1 MPELMEYTLDEH
13 VAVLTMNSGENRFNL
28 DFFEAINQALDEI
41 EHETKASVLV
51 VRTGHEKI
59 WSNGIDLEW
68 LRPAV
73 QEGGAELSRKFSA
86 GLNGLLI
93 RMLNYPMICIAA
105 INGHAF
111 AGGAFLACAFDYR
124 FMQTGRG
131 FFCFPE
137 VDIGIP
143 FTPGLVALSK
153 KAIPL
158 YKLEEM
164 EYTGKR
170 VTAEECEAHHIIMK
184 ACPPDKLMDEVMAFA
199 KPLNKDR
206 GMLKILKERMNVDIV
221 KIFEAEIAGRGGGLQ
236 GV

>member
-1 MPELMEYTLDEH
+1 MGLMDYIIDGN

-28 DFFEAINQALDEI
+28 TFFEAFNQALDEI
-41 EHETKASVLV
+41 ETKTQANVLV
-51 VRTGHEKI
+51 VKTGHEKI

-73 QEGGAELSRKFSA
+73 EQGGAEVSRKFSA
-86 GLNGLLI
+86 GLNGLLSRI
-93 RMLNYPMICIAA
+93 LTYPMICIAA

-137 VDIGIP
+137 VDIKIP

-170 VTAEECEAHHIIMK
+170 VAAEECEAHHIIMK
-184 ACPPDKLMDEVMAFA
+184 ALPPDRLMPEVLAWA
-199 KPLNKDR
+199 KTLNKDR
-206 GMLKILKERMNVDIV
+206 AMLKIMKERMNVDIV
-221 KIFEAEIAGRGGGLQ
+221 KVFEQEIANRGGLLQ